1 MQSLPV
7 VVLVDSNMVVKDR
20 IRKILADQDVTIYEA
35 LSRNELLDV
44 LTENKYQVD
53 LIVTDIEIDTDR
65 SFDGLSLIKLVQ
77 SKSDTIP
84 VMVLTSES
92 KKEVITKY
100 LRQGT
105 ADYVLKPFEDNY
117 LKEKI
122 LKHISIESL
131 TEFTVLK
138 FSLKNYLNH
147 EIYKAQK
154 GGYNFTLLKISFSLN
169 PGFAEIEA
177 ANEFYKHSKA
187 VYREIK
193 SLFWES
199 DLYIQHGYHSH
210 LGFFPFCNHQNSKV
224 IADKIMA
231 KYQEYQRQDPDMQ
244 RYEITQ
250 NYSTYPT
257 DGETAAD
264 LLKALEKRPVETQ
277 DEEKTTAETPVH
289 NGDRENKKEHNDDR
303 LS

>member
-1 MQSLPV
+1 MESLPV
-7 VVLVDSNMVVKDR
+7 VVLVDSNVVVKDR
-20 IRKILADQDVTIYEA
+20 IRKILADQDVAIYEA
-35 LSRNELLDV
+35 LNRRELLEI
-44 LTENKYQVD
+44 LSENKYQVD

-92 KKEVITKY
+92 KKEVITQY

-105 ADYVLKPFEDNY
+105 ADYVLKPFEDSY

-138 FSLKNYLNH
+138 FSLKNYLEH

-154 GGYNFTLLKISFSLN
+154 GHYSFTLLKINFQLN
-169 PGFAEIEA
+169 SQTAEA
-177 ANEFYKHSKA
+177 SNEFYKHAKA

-193 SLFWES
+193 SLFWDS

-210 LGFFPFCNHQNSKV
+210 LGFFPFCTQENSK
-224 IADKIMA
+224 IISDKIIR
-231 KYQEYQRQDPDMQ
+231 KYEEFKLSDPEM
-244 RYEITQ
+244 Q
-250 NYSTYPT
+250 NYTINQTFSTYPI
-257 DGETAAD
+257 DGETPAD
-264 LLKALEKRPVETQ
+264 LLEALEARNTQ
-277 DEEKTTAETPVH
+277 TFM
-289 NGDRENKKEHNDDR
+289 KKFKPEGVDVPADA
-303 LS
+303 

>member
-1 MQSLPV
+1 MESLPV
-7 VVLVDSNMVVKDR
+7 VVLVDSNVVVKDR
-20 IRKILADQDVTIYEA
+20 IRKILADQEVAIYEA
-35 LSRNELLDV
+35 LNRRELLEI
-44 LTENKYQVD
+44 LAENKYQVD

-92 KKEVITKY
+92 KKEVITQY

-138 FSLKNYLNH
+138 FSLKNYLEH

-154 GGYNFTLLKISFSLN
+154 GNYSFSLLKISFQLSSQT
-169 PGFAEIEA
+169 AEA
-177 ANEFYKHSKA
+177 SNEFYKHAKA

-193 SLFWES
+193 SLFWDS

-210 LGFFPFCNHQNSKV
+210 LGFFPFCNRENSK
-224 IADKIMA
+224 IISDKIIR
-231 KYQEYQRQDPDMQ
+231 KYEEYQLSDPEMQ
-244 RYEITQ
+244 NYVINQT
-250 NYSTYPT
+250 YSTYPI
-257 DGETAAD
+257 DGETPAD
-264 LLKALEKRPVETQ
+264 LLAALEARNTETI
-277 DEEKTTAETPVH
+277 KPKFTPERGEPADH
-289 NGDRENKKEHNDDR
+289 
-303 LS
+303 

>member
-1 MQSLPV
+1 MESLPV
-7 VVLVDSNMVVKDR
+7 VVLVDSNVVVKDR
-20 IRKILADQDVTIYEA
+20 IRKILADQDVAIYEA
-35 LSRNELLDV
+35 FNRGELLKI
-44 LTENKYQVD
+44 LKENKYQVD

-122 LKHISIESL
+122 LKHLSIESL

-138 FSLKNYLNH
+138 FSLKNYLDH

-154 GGYNFTLLKISFSLN
+154 GHYSFTLLKISFQLN
-169 PGFAEIEA
+169 KQATEA
-177 ANEFYKHSKA
+177 SNEFYKHAKA
-187 VYREIK
+187 VYWEIK
-193 SLFWES
+193 SLFWDS

-210 LGFFPFCNHQNSKV
+210 LGFFPFCTRENSK
-224 IADKIMA
+224 IISDKIIR
-231 KYQEYQRQDPDMQ
+231 KYEEFKASDPEM
-244 RYEITQ
+244 Q
-250 NYSTYPT
+250 NYDIIQTASTYPV
-257 DGETAAD
+257 DGETTAE
-264 LLKALEKRPVETQ
+264 LLEALEAKN
-277 DEEKTTAETPVH
+277 AETLKV
-289 NGDRENKKEHNDDR
+289 
-303 LS
+303 

>member
-1 MQSLPV
+1 MESLPV
-7 VVLVDSNMVVKDR
+7 VVLVDSNVVVKDR
-20 IRKILADQDVTIYEA
+20 IRKILADQEVKIYEA
-35 LSRNELLDV
+35 LNRRELLEI
-44 LTENKYQVD
+44 LAENKYQVD

-77 SKSDTIP
+77 SKSDAIP

-92 KKEVITKY
+92 KKEVITQY

-138 FSLKNYLNH
+138 FSLKNYLEH

-154 GGYNFTLLKISFSLN
+154 GNYSFSLLKISFQLSSQM
-169 PGFAEIEA
+169 AEA
-177 ANEFYKHSKA
+177 SNEFYKHANA

-193 SLFWES
+193 SLFWDS

-210 LGFFPFCNHQNSKV
+210 LGFFPFCNQENSK
-224 IADKIMA
+224 IISDKIIR
-231 KYQEYQRQDPDMQ
+231 KYEEYQLSDPEMQ
-244 RYEITQ
+244 NYVIKQT
-250 NYSTYPT
+250 YSTYPI
-257 DGETAAD
+257 DGETPVD
-264 LLKALEKRPVETQ
+264 LLAALEARTTETI
-277 DEEKTTAETPVH
+277 KPKFTPER
-289 NGDRENKKEHNDDR
+289 GESADY
-303 LS
+303 

>member
-20 IRKILADQDVTIYEA
+20 IRRILADQDVTIHEA
-35 LSRNELLDV
+35 LSRSELLDI
-44 LTENKYQVD
+44 LKDNKDQID

-154 GGYNFTLLKISFSLN
+154 GGYSFTLLKISFKLN
-169 PGFAEIEA
+169 SAFSGIESS
-177 ANEFYKHSKA
+177 NEFYKHSKA

-193 SLFWES
+193 ALFWES
-199 DLYIQHGYHSH
+199 DLYVQHGYHSH
-210 LGFFPFCNHQNSKV
+210 LGFFPFCNHENSKV
-224 IADKIMA
+224 IADKIIA
-231 KYQEYQRQDPDMQ
+231 QYQAYKLKDPEMQ
-244 RYEITQ
+244 RYDITQ
-250 NYSTYPT
+250 NFSTYPT
-257 DGETAAD
+257 DGENATD
-264 LLKALEKRPVETQ
+264 LLKALENRA
-277 DEEKTTAETPVH
+277 EEKQLKRKIQEEKLEIA
-289 NGDRENKKEHNDDR
+289 GDIEINKENQ
-303 LS
+303 